1 MYLKGWFTI
10 DLFAIIPFDL
20 FFGGNG
26 LNQMVRITRISK
38 MYKLVKLTRLVRI
51 LKIFKE
57 SNKMFKYME
66 NYLNIGVGFQRL
78 LGFIL
83 SFFMIIHIVACLW
96 IMTVQFNDNAG
107 EGTWMEGDI
116 MEMDPPEKYLT
127 SIYFTVTT
135 ITTVGY
141 GDVSITT
148 KMEKI
153 FCIIIMLT
161 GVIAFSFAS
170 GSLASILQSYDN

>member
-1 MYLKGWFTI
+1 
-10 DLFAIIPFDL
+10 
-20 FFGGNG
+20 
-26 LNQMVRITRISK
+26 

-51 LKIFKE
+51 LKIFKD

-66 NYLNIGVGFQRL
+66 TYLNIGVGFQRL
-78 LGFIL
+78 AGFIA

-96 IMTVQFNDNAG
+96 ILSAQITNPETG
-107 EGTWMEGDI
+107 SGTWMADGIFE
-116 MEMDPPEKYLT
+116 MENSEKYLT

-148 KMEKI
+148 PIEKI
-153 FCIIIMLT
+153 FCIVTMLT

-170 GSLASILQSYDN
+170 GSLASLLQSYDIQNAKYKEQL